1 MTKEIKKNQ
10 HEMFSFHKPR
20 VYRSA
25 DGCCICRA
33 KSSSSRFTDSKK
45 YEEDSIR
52 CFDLREARHGEICN
66 ACVLLVKRYKRLPP
80 GSNRHWGHVVDA
92 RAGPGMKSMTKFKKL
107 KDDCTHTSSH
117 GSTDRASTANNQKSL
132 IPEKFSKIFK
142 KNKKKV
148 SKDKNKSQNI
158 VAAATTKTWE
168 PQSLPLTP
176 ESLDSDCDD
185 VQYSPTR
192 AIESASLKIRQAISS
207 RRGSCKR
214 KSLPP
219 KKYRKRNTDQIQF
232 FDENLWV
239 KRKSCCGIVFENK
252 ELGALILDIHNYNPC
267 ADHKRKK
274 IATEVPI
281 PAKPILSSVA
291 SSQLSV
297 PQQFNIKTTPYQLP
311 LNPPANRNPTPVL
324 KKHHL
329 FYKRQ
334 SESFP
339 LGDMK
344 QMNNTNT
351 TALNTANNNSNSN
364 NPPKTDFVL
373 DFKVLPN
380 SLPTSSAVK
389 VAKLNPIDLGI
400 HNSHLQITQAKM
412 AAPYDPHHHPH
423 QQAIIHKATNN
434 SSNGGKSSSFLH
446 KVKSDTGKIVKHS
459 LEKFSTLRL
468 KHTELSDVK
477 HMIKTVDKPFLIKP
491 VSTVSHD
498 KIKKMGLDSVPCSTS
513 VQSGA
518 TKFND
523 NSSDSGF
530 DENLQDRK
538 SVSPLQ
544 DDGEKKIMTIPVQ
557 TMYLASG
564 VQIHGQH
571 QNLLLTGNDVAAKIL
586 QNRKQIQSNRNGV
599 KIAQILTGGG
609 GGHQKM
615 RAIYSQPSAE
625 GSSAVI
631 TTVSSTSPNIIAIPS
646 KTGTTTT
653 STSSL
658 QSTHLTKTS
667 TNIIL
672 ANSTGNGIG
681 GSGGVNNNIVDNSN
695 VISTSVP
702 SLNQKIIL
710 VKTKYNNNNN
720 QSTCKN

>member
-1 MTKEIKKNQ
+1 
-10 HEMFSFHKPR
+10 MFSFHKPR

-25 DGCCICRA
+25 EGCCICRA

-45 YEEDSIR
+45 YEEDSVK

-66 ACVLLVKRYKRLPP
+66 ACVLLVKRFKRLPA

-107 KDDCTHTSSH
+107 KDDCTQASSN
-117 GSTDRASTANNQKSL
+117 GSNDRAANNQKSL

-148 SKDKNKSQNI
+148 VKDKIKSQHI
-158 VAAATTKTWE
+158 AAVASKPWE
-168 PQSLPLTP
+168 SQSLPLTP

-192 AIESASLKIRQAISS
+192 AIESASLKIRQAIN
-207 RRGSCKR
+207 RRGSSKR
-214 KSLPP
+214 KCLPP
-219 KKYRKRNTDQIQF
+219 KKFRNRNPDQVQF

-252 ELGALILDIHNYNPC
+252 ELGAIILDIQNYNPC
-267 ADHKRKK
+267 AEHQRKK
-274 IATEVPI
+274 IVEI
-281 PAKPILSSVA
+281 PTPTPTLAKPLPIA
-291 SSQLSV
+291 SQLSA
-297 PQQFNIKTTPYQLP
+297 PQKFSIQPTPYQLP
-311 LNPPANRNPTPVL
+311 FNPPANRNPTPVL

-344 QMNNTNT
+344 QLNSNINNSN
-351 TALNTANNNSNSN
+351 NNKNNNNNS
-364 NPPKTDFVL
+364 PKTDFVL

-389 VAKLNPIDLGI
+389 VAKLNPIDLGL
-400 HNSHLQITQAKM
+400 HSSHLQITTSGSKM
-412 AAPYDPHHHPH
+412 AAPFDHH
-423 QQAIIHKATNN
+423 QQAIHKLNGSKSN
-434 SSNGGKSSSFLH
+434 SFMH

-459 LEKFSTLRL
+459 LEKFNTLRL
-468 KHTELSDVK
+468 KPSELSDVK
-477 HMIKTVDKPFLIKP
+477 HMVKTVDKPFLIKP
-491 VSTVSHD
+491 VSAVSHD
-498 KIKKMGLDSVPCSTS
+498 KLKKMGLDNVPCSSS
-513 VQSGA
+513 VQQSVA

-586 QNRKQIQSNRNGV
+586 QNRKQIQNNRNGGV
-599 KIAQILTGGG
+599 KIAQIVANGGA
-609 GGHQKM
+609 QKM
-615 RAIYSQPSAE
+615 RAIYSQPSE
-625 GSSAVI
+625 GAVI
-631 TTVSSTSPNIIAIPS
+631 TTVSSTSPNIMSIPS

-653 STSSL
+653 SSSL
-658 QSTHLTKTS
+658 LSSNNHLTTKTP

-672 ANSTGNGIG
+672 NNTGD
-681 GSGGVNNNIVDNSN
+681 SSN

-720 QSTCKN
+720 NNQSTCKN

>member
-1 MTKEIKKNQ
+1 
-10 HEMFSFHKPR
+10 MFSFHKPR

-25 DGCCICRA
+25 EGCCICRA

-45 YEEDSIR
+45 YEEDSVK

-66 ACVLLVKRYKRLPP
+66 ACVLLVKRYKRLPV

-92 RAGPGMKSMTKFKKL
+92 RAGPGMKSMTKFKKH
-107 KDDCTHTSSH
+107 KDDCTSVSTN
-117 GSTDRASTANNQKSL
+117 GSDRSANNQKSL

-142 KNKKKV
+142 KNKKKNV
-148 SKDKNKSQNI
+148 KDKSKLKNIAVTNKS
-158 VAAATTKTWE
+158 WE
-168 PQSLPLTP
+168 SQSLPLTP
-176 ESLDSDCDD
+176 ESLDSDCED

-192 AIESASLKIRQAISS
+192 AIESASLKIRQAIN
-207 RRGSCKR
+207 RRGSSKR
-214 KSLPP
+214 KCLPP
-219 KKYRKRNTDQIQF
+219 KKFRNINTDQVQF

-252 ELGALILDIHNYNPC
+252 DLGAIILDIQNYSPC
-267 ADHKRKK
+267 AEHQQRKK
-274 IATEVPI
+274 TVDI
-281 PAKPILSSVA
+281 PAAAKPLPLV
-291 SSQLSV
+291 SQLSA
-297 PQQFNIKTTPYQLP
+297 PQQFSIKPTLYQLP
-311 LNPPANRNPTPVL
+311 FNPPANRNPTPVL

-344 QMNNTNT
+344 QINNSNNTNT
-351 TALNTANNNSNSN
+351 NINTNN

-389 VAKLNPIDLGI
+389 VAKLNPIDLGL
-400 HNSHLQITQAKM
+400 HNSHLQITQGKM
-412 AAPYDPHHHPH
+412 AAPFDHHHQQQQQ
-423 QQAIIHKATNN
+423 QQAIHKT
-434 SSNGGKSSSFLH
+434 SSKSSSFMH

-459 LEKFSTLRL
+459 LEKFNTLRL
-468 KHTELSDVK
+468 KPSELTDIK
-477 HMIKTVDKPFLIKP
+477 HMVKTVDKPFLIKP
-491 VSTVSHD
+491 VSAVSQE
-498 KIKKMGLDSVPCSTS
+498 KLKKMGLDNVPCSS
-513 VQSGA
+513 VQSVA

-586 QNRKQIQSNRNGV
+586 QNRKQIQNNRNGV
-599 KIAQILTGGG
+599 KIAQIVAG

-615 RAIYSQPSAE
+615 RAIYSQPSE
-625 GSSAVI
+625 GAVI

-646 KTGTTTT
+646 KTGTTT
-653 STSSL
+653 SSA
-658 QSTHLTKTS
+658 SHLTKQP

-672 ANSTGNGIG
+672 NS
-681 GSGGVNNNIVDNSN
+681 SGDSSN

-710 VKTKYNNNNN
+710 VKTKYNNSNNNN
-720 QSTCKN
+720 QSACKN